1 MVSVEEPAPPAMEM
15 DDGLKPPLVM
25 PLGKPDSLPTA
36 RLTVPVKPLFGVTV
50 TVNVVDPPGTTPLDE
65 GITSTSKSGA
75 DGRTVMVRVGG
86 LGSEFPAASMTVS
99 EAVTSPGVAKVT
111 LPGVCIVDVFGEPV
125 GKIHEYLAA
134 AALVAKKTEP
144 PAATVTSAGGESMV
158 PTGGAV
164 V

>member
-1 MVSVEEPAPPAMEM
+1 MVSVEEPVPPAM

-36 RLTVPVKPLFGVTV
+36 RLTVPVNPLFGTTV
-50 TVNVVDPPGTTPLDE
+50 TVNVVDPPGTTARDE
-65 GITSTSKSGA
+65 GVTSMSKSGA
-75 DGRTVMVRVGG
+75 DGRTVIVRVGG

-99 EAVTSPGVAKVT
+99 EAVNSPGVAKVT
-111 LPGVCIVDVFGEPV
+111 FPGVCIVDVFGEPL